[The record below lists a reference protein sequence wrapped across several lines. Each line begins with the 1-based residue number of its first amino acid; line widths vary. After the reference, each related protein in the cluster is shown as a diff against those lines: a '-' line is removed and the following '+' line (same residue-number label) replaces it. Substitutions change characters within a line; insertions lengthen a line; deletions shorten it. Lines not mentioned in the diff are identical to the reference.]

1 LSEGGANDG
10 PLIAVIELRSNT
22 MRAGV
27 HGDALLNATTNA
39 DQVIWVLPPDASWD
53 SSVLERGDGSSRVI
67 RDVLA
72 VEDELASLPLGQV
85 VFMSNGGFSG
95 IQTRVVERLRMR

>member
-1 LSEGGANDG
+1 
-10 PLIAVIELRSNT
+10 VIELRSNT
-22 MRAGV
+22 MKSGV
-27 HGDALLNATTNA
+27 HGNTLLNSTANA
-39 DQVIWVLPPDASWD
+39 DQVIWVAPPDASWD
-53 SSVLERGDGSSRVI
+53 SSVLEREDGSSRVI

-72 VEDELASLPLGQV
+72 VEDELVTLSSGQV